1 MVGSRSTGAIPT
13 LFLRLIEAPC
23 FNNNCLNLY
32 CSRVIDVDLTAV
44 KSGVSPKTSCVF
56 TSAPFCIRYSAIS
69 KEFLA
74 LAGTLDSKVL
84 PNLSLV
90 VMSKPIVS
98 TKNFRKLIF
107 REQSANIEL
116 KCEGQSFMNLLTS
129 LTINSM
135 FSGVVCFAI
144 ASWKSE
150 SVNDDVR

>member
-1 MVGSRSTGAIPT
+1 
-13 LFLRLIEAPC
+13 
-23 FNNNCLNLY
+23 
-32 CSRVIDVDLTAV
+32 
-44 KSGVSPKTSCVF
+44 
-56 TSAPFCIRYSAIS
+56 
-69 KEFLA
+69 LA
-74 LAGTLDSKVL
+74 LAGALDSKVL

-90 VMSKPIVS
+90 LMSKPIVS

-135 FSGVVCFAI
+135 FSGVVCLAI

-150 SVNDDVR
+150 SVNDDVH